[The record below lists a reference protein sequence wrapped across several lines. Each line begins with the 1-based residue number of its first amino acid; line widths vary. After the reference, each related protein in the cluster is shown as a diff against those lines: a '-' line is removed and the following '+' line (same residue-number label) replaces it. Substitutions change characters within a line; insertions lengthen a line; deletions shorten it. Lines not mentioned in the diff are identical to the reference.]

1 MADFPVSQRFDK
13 HLFKQHTD
21 NGRSLISR
29 ILNKQ
34 IGGKQGEKSRMLQL
48 RGAVKINRGIQ
59 SELKCT
65 ALR

>member
-34 IGGKQGEKSRMLQL
+34 IGRKQGEKKQDAPVARSGKDKQRHP
-48 RGAVKINRGIQ
+48 
-59 SELKCT
+59 E
-65 ALR
+65 